1 MRFLRNE
8 KEVLNN
14 INVFYG
20 LESTTIVIFTVKK
33 MLIEIVTELFTDYL
47 CGYIDEISMV
57 NKTDNFILL
66 DFSIII
72 DKKYHLVFNI
82 ETDGIDSDVNVYLQD
97 KQDFIFNIKSKVST
111 KYSQP
116 LVYDRTKD
124 KLKTE
129 LCLAFKTFMKN
140 KRKEFI

>member
-66 DFSIII
+66 DFSIIV

-82 ETDGIDSDVNVYLQD
+82 ETDGVDSDINVYLQD

-129 LCLAFKTFMKN
+129 LCVAFKTFMKN